1 VNTTKIG
8 MLAPNAITNE
18 HYSTLRKYPINV
30 ILGSCL
36 TAAPGPARDNWCA
49 PCGIETQPT

>member
-1 VNTTKIG
+1 

-18 HYSTLRKYPINV
+18 HYSTLRKYPING

-36 TAAPGPARDNWCA
+36 TAAPGPARDKWCA